1 MARTHHRQS
10 VGEGLTL
17 FCSRR
22 AVKLR
27 AHHEPVTLNCMRGVI
42 AIAGL
47 MAVTV
52 AACNRAQPV
61 AVNGLLSETTS
72 DPARTT
78 PPDDPPTTGSI
89 APGANPQLACTQQ
102 LAAEIVRAQHTLQAS
117 NDACVVYWRSLEVR
131 QHPERALYLECNG
144 LKAYPDP
151 QPRGHPISLAE
162 CDRRLRERQA
172 RMGVPVSGMSDEEKA
187 TYRAAWGGG

>member
-1 MARTHHRQS
+1 
-10 VGEGLTL
+10 
-17 FCSRR
+17 
-22 AVKLR
+22 
-27 AHHEPVTLNCMRGVI
+27 MRGVI

-61 AVNGLLSETTS
+61 AVNAALSETTS

-78 PPDDPPTTGSI
+78 PDDPPTTGSV

-102 LAAEIVRAQHTLQAS
+102 LAAEIVRVQHTLQAS

-131 QHPERALYLECNG
+131 QRPERALYLECNG

-172 RMGVPVSGMSDEEKA
+172 RMGVPATGMSDEEKA
-187 TYRAAWGGG
+187 TYRATWGGG